1 MQQTSVS
8 SVFWSSAGLD
18 AGEDALDRP
27 HKREDPVDAGAA
39 LLRCRPA
46 FSRSSSFQE
55 RMEASRVSIS
65 KRLESARGVVRKDR
79 ITFVTKRRSTLVSEE
94 ERRSRRNASMRCSF
108 MMTATVG
115 ALVMVENCTQT

>member
-55 RMEASRVSIS
+55 RMGMVNIVLPDEEWPLAMGTEMRKKSGQVVKLE
-65 KRLESARGVVRKDR
+65 KRIQSMFYSLES
-79 ITFVTKRRSTLVSEE
+79 
-94 ERRSRRNASMRCSF
+94 
-108 MMTATVG
+108 
-115 ALVMVENCTQT
+115 